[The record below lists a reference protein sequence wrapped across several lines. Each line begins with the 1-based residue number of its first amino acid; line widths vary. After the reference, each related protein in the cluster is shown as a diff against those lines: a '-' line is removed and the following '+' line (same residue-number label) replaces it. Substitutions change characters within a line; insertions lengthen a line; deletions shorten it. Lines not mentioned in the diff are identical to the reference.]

1 MLNTLCDGRVDS
13 LDRST
18 TFHSGHVVASIGIV
32 NHFHNLSEI
41 IPLLRDR
48 FQLEGQVVAIL
59 PQLVVVVPQVV
70 VVLPE
75 VVVVLPQVVVVL
87 PEVVVVLPQVV
98 VVLPQV
104 VVVLP
109 QLLVSIDL
117 ERISG
122 DVFNFSSQ
130 VVENS
135 IEEDDLLLDQL
146 CFF

>member
-18 TFHSGHVVASIGIV
+18 TFHSGDVVASIGIV

-59 PQLVVVVPQVV
+59 PQLVVVV
-70 VVLPE
+70 
-75 VVVVLPQVVVVL
+75 PQVVVVL